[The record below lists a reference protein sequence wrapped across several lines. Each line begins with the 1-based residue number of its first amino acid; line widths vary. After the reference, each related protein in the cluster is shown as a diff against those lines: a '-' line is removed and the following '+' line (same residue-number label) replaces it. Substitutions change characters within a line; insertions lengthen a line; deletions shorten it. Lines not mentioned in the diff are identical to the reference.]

1 MAPSRLQVAIISA
14 LAGIYAVYALIVI
27 ARARDET
34 GQFLAGKIS
43 IADAFAGLGVSAG
56 LFVLGGGAL
65 CMALRKRPKP

>member
-1 MAPSRLQVAIISA
+1 MAQSRLQVAIISA
-14 LAGIYAVYALIVI
+14 LAGICAVYALIVI
-27 ARARDET
+27 ARAGDET

>member
-27 ARARDET
+27 ARAGYET

-56 LFVLGGGAL
+56 LLVLSGGAFL
-65 CMALRKRPKP
+65 MALRKRPKP

>member
-1 MAPSRLQVAIISA
+1 MAPARLQVAIISA

-27 ARARDET
+27 ARAGDET

-43 IADAFAGLGVSAG
+43 IADAFAGQGVSAG
-56 LFVLGGGAL
+56 QFVLGGGAL